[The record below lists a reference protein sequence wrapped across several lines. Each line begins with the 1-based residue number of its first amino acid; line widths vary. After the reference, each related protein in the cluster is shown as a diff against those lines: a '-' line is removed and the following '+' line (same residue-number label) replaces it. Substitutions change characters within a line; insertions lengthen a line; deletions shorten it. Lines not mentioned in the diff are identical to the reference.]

1 MHHEEEILCFCY
13 YTEFISSQRYVNIR
27 GLPTRILIA
36 KDINLQEVLSLRSSF
51 VHCKWEVDFLDP
63 NVFGLLPINE
73 ISI

>member
-51 VHCKWEVDFLDP
+51 VHCK
-63 NVFGLLPINE
+63 
-73 ISI
+73 

>member
-36 KDINLQEVLSLRSSF
+36 KDINLQEVLSY
-51 VHCKWEVDFLDP
+51 EAFL
-63 NVFGLLPINE
+63 FAANE
-73 ISI
+73 KLIF